1 MYIWSLAMRRNFLR
15 YLEIIVEKTNVL
27 LLALGM
33 ITSSLRSLK
42 SLFFIKKLK
51 DFFHLFLG
59 TTFENTSR

>member
-1 MYIWSLAMRRNFLR
+1 
-15 YLEIIVEKTNVL
+15 
-27 LLALGM
+27 LGM